1 MSSQTLLS
9 AEQLSRRF
17 GLQTA
22 VQSVSFSV
30 RQGEVLGFLGPNGA
44 GKSTTMKMLTGNLA
58 PDSGKVMING
68 IDLLTNPKAAKRHIG
83 YLPENPPLYRELT
96 VREFLVFCA
105 RLHGLSAKQIHTAV
119 DTVIRRCGLE
129 TMQRRLIGQLSKGYQ
144 QRTGIA
150 QAIIHQPEVVILDEP
165 TSGLDPIQIQQI
177 RQLIREIAHQH
188 SVILSTHI
196 LPEVE
201 MLCDRVQIMHQGQL
215 VFSDTLQAL
224 QSQRQFAALKVAFR
238 IPPSQHALAELPG
251 VATIETL
258 SEHQFRLHF
267 SPDKDPT
274 DALLQIA
281 VAENWQLT
289 QLTPEQDS
297 LEQLFTQLV
306 SQEKQGEAV

>member
-1 MSSQTLLS
+1 MASQTLLS
-9 AEQLSRRF
+9 AEQLTRRF

-30 RQGEVLGFLGPNGA
+30 QQGEVLGFLGPNGA

-58 PDSGKVMING
+58 PDSGKIIING
-68 IDLLTNPKAAKRHIG
+68 IDLLDSPKAAKRHIG

-96 VREFLVFCA
+96 VREFLQFCG
-105 RLHGLSAKQIHTAV
+105 RLHGLSAQSLKSAV
-119 DTVIRRCGLE
+119 DEVVHKCGLE
-129 TMQRRLIGQLSKGYQ
+129 AMQQRLIGQLSKGYQ
-144 QRTGIA
+144 QRCGIA
-150 QAIIHQPEVVILDEP
+150 QAIIHQPDVVILDEP

-177 RQLIREIAHQH
+177 RQLIRDIAHQH

-224 QSQRQFAALKVAFR
+224 QSQRQHAALKVAFR
-238 IPPSQHALAELPG
+238 LPPSVTTLAQLPG
-251 VATIETL
+251 VTHVESL
-258 SEHQFRLHF
+258 STQQFRLHF
-267 SPDKDPT
+267 LPEQDPT
-274 DALLQIA
+274 DALINVA

-289 QLTPEQDS
+289 QLTPELDS

-306 SQEKQGEAV
+306 SQEKQGEAA

>member
-1 MSSQTLLS
+1 MASQTLLS
-9 AEQLSRRF
+9 AEQLTRRF
-17 GLQTA
+17 GLHTA

-30 RQGEVLGFLGPNGA
+30 QQGEVLGFLGPNGA

-58 PDSGKVMING
+58 PDSGKVIING
-68 IDLLTNPKAAKRHIG
+68 IDLLESPKAAKRHIG

-96 VREFLVFCA
+96 VREFLLFCG
-105 RLHGLSAKQIHTAV
+105 RLHGLPAQSLKSAV
-119 DTVIRRCGLE
+119 DEVLHRCGLE
-129 TMQRRLIGQLSKGYQ
+129 TMQQRLIGQLSKGYQ
-144 QRTGIA
+144 QRCGIA

-177 RQLIREIAHQH
+177 RQLIRDIAHQH

-224 QSQRQFAALKVAFR
+224 QSQRQHAALKVAFR
-238 IPPSQHALAELPG
+238 LPPSVTTLAQLPG
-251 VATIETL
+251 ITQVESLGTQ
-258 SEHQFRLHF
+258 QFRLHF
-267 SPDKDPT
+267 LPEQDPT
-274 DALLQIA
+274 DALINVA

-306 SQEKQGEAV
+306 SQETQGAAA

>member
-1 MSSQTLLS
+1 MSRQTLLS
-9 AEQLSRRF
+9 AQQLSRRF

-30 RQGEVLGFLGPNGA
+30 AQGEVLGFLGPNGA

-58 PDSGKVMING
+58 PDSGKVQING
-68 IDLLTNPKAAKRHIG
+68 IDLLADPKAAKRHIG

-96 VREFLVFCA
+96 VREFLIFCA
-105 RLHGLSAKQIHTAV
+105 RLHGLSNKQIPTAV
-119 DTVIRRCGLE
+119 DDVTERCGLQ

-144 QRTGIA
+144 QRCGIA

-177 RQLIREIAHQH
+177 RQLIRDIAHQH

-224 QSQRQFAALKVAFR
+224 QSQRQHAAIKVAFR
-238 IPPSQHALAELPG
+238 TPPSVTALANLPG
-251 VATIETL
+251 IINVETITTK
-258 SEHQFRLHF
+258 QFRLHF
-267 SPDKDPT
+267 LPEHDPT
-274 DALLQIA
+274 DTLVQTA

-306 SQEKQGEAV
+306 SNETEGAAA

>member
-1 MSSQTLLS
+1 MASQTLLS
-9 AEQLSRRF
+9 AEQLTRRF

-30 RQGEVLGFLGPNGA
+30 QQGEVLGFLGPNGA

-58 PDSGKVMING
+58 PDSGKIIING
-68 IDLLTNPKAAKRHIG
+68 IDLLDYPKSAKRHIG

-96 VREFLVFCA
+96 VREFLQFCG
-105 RLHGLSAKQIHTAV
+105 RLHGLSSQSLKFAV
-119 DTVIRRCGLE
+119 DEVTHRCGLE
-129 TMQRRLIGQLSKGYQ
+129 TMQQRLIGQLSKGYQ
-144 QRTGIA
+144 QRCGIA
-150 QAIIHQPEVVILDEP
+150 QAIIHQPDVVILDEP

-177 RQLIREIAHQH
+177 RQLIRDIAHQH

-224 QSQRQFAALKVAFR
+224 QSQRQHAALKVAFR
-238 IPPSQHALAELPG
+238 LPPSVTTLAQLPG
-251 VATIETL
+251 VTHVESL
-258 SEHQFRLHF
+258 SKQQFRLHF
-267 SPDKDPT
+267 LPEQDPT
-274 DALLQIA
+274 DALINVA

-289 QLTPEQDS
+289 QLTPELDS

-306 SQEKQGEAV
+306 SQEKQGEAA

>member
-1 MSSQTLLS
+1 MTLLLHATLLNRQFGS
-9 AEQLSRRF
+9 NYIVKNLSINLYREQ
-17 GLQTA
+17 
-22 VQSVSFSV
+22 
-30 RQGEVLGFLGPNGA
+30 VLGFLGPNGA

-58 PDSGKVMING
+58 PDSGKVIING
-68 IDLLTNPKAAKRHIG
+68 IDLLADPKAAKRHIG

-96 VREFLVFCA
+96 VREFLSFCG
-105 RLHGLSAKQIHTAV
+105 RLHGLPNKQIQSAV
-119 DTVIRRCGLE
+119 DDVIERCGLQ

-144 QRTGIA
+144 QRCGIA
-150 QAIIHQPEVVILDEP
+150 QAIIHQPDVVILDEP

-177 RQLIREIAHQH
+177 RQLIRDIAREH

-224 QSQRQFAALKVAFR
+224 QSQRQHAALNVAFR
-238 IPPSQHALAELPG
+238 TPPSVTTLANLPG
-251 VATIETL
+251 VSNVETI
-258 SEHQFRLHF
+258 SAQQFRLHF
-267 SPDKDPT
+267 SPENDPT
-274 DALLQIA
+274 DTLVHIA
-281 VAENWQLT
+281 VTENWQLT

-306 SQEKQGEAV
+306 SNETEGAVA

>member
-1 MSSQTLLS
+1 MASQTLLS
-9 AEQLSRRF
+9 AEQLTRRF
-17 GLQTA
+17 GLHTA

-30 RQGEVLGFLGPNGA
+30 QQGEVLGFLGPNGA

-58 PDSGKVMING
+58 PDNGKVIING
-68 IDLLTNPKAAKRHIG
+68 IDLLESPKAAKRHIG

-96 VREFLVFCA
+96 VREFLLFCG
-105 RLHGLSAKQIHTAV
+105 RLHGLPAQSLKSAV
-119 DTVIRRCGLE
+119 DEVLHRCGLE
-129 TMQRRLIGQLSKGYQ
+129 TMQQRLIGQLSKGYQ
-144 QRTGIA
+144 QRCGIA

-177 RQLIREIAHQH
+177 RQLIRDIAHQH

-224 QSQRQFAALKVAFR
+224 QSQRQHAALKVAFR
-238 IPPSQHALAELPG
+238 LPPSVTTLAQLPG
-251 VATIETL
+251 ITQVESLGTQ
-258 SEHQFRLHF
+258 QFRLHF
-267 SPDKDPT
+267 LPEQDPT
-274 DALLQIA
+274 DALINVA

-306 SQEKQGEAV
+306 SQETQGAAA

>member
-1 MSSQTLLS
+1 MSRQTLLS
-9 AEQLSRRF
+9 AQQLSRRF

-30 RQGEVLGFLGPNGA
+30 AQGEVLGFLGPNGA

-58 PDSGKVMING
+58 PDSGKVQING
-68 IDLLTNPKAAKRHIG
+68 IDLLADPKAAKRHIG

-96 VREFLVFCA
+96 VREFLIFCA
-105 RLHGLSAKQIHTAV
+105 RLHGLSNKQIPTAV
-119 DTVIRRCGLE
+119 DDVTERCGLQ

-144 QRTGIA
+144 QRCGIA

-177 RQLIREIAHQH
+177 RQLIRDIAHQH

-224 QSQRQFAALKVAFR
+224 QSQRQHAAIKVAFR
-238 IPPSQHALAELPG
+238 TPPSVTALANLPG
-251 VATIETL
+251 IINVETITTK
-258 SEHQFRLHF
+258 QFRLHF
-267 SPDKDPT
+267 SPEHDPT
-274 DALLQIA
+274 DTLVQTA

-306 SQEKQGEAV
+306 SNETEGAAA

>member
-1 MSSQTLLS
+1 MASQTLLS
-9 AEQLSRRF
+9 AEQLTRRF

-30 RQGEVLGFLGPNGA
+30 QQGEVLGFLGPNGA

-58 PDSGKVMING
+58 PDSGKIIING
-68 IDLLTNPKAAKRHIG
+68 IDLLDAPKAAKRHIG

-96 VREFLVFCA
+96 VREFLQFCG
-105 RLHGLSAKQIHTAV
+105 RLHGLSSQSLKSAV
-119 DTVIRRCGLE
+119 DEVTQRCGLE
-129 TMQRRLIGQLSKGYQ
+129 KMQQRLIGQLSKGYQ
-144 QRTGIA
+144 QRCGIA
-150 QAIIHQPEVVILDEP
+150 QAIIHQPDVVILDEP

-177 RQLIREIAHQH
+177 RQLIRDIAHQH

-224 QSQRQFAALKVAFR
+224 QSQRQHAALKVAFR
-238 IPPSQHALAELPG
+238 LPPSVTTLAQLPG
-251 VATIETL
+251 VTHVESL
-258 SEHQFRLHF
+258 STQQFRLHF
-267 SPDKDPT
+267 LPEQDPT
-274 DALLQIA
+274 DALINVA

-306 SQEKQGEAV
+306 SQEKQGEAA

>member
-30 RQGEVLGFLGPNGA
+30 CQGEVLGFLGPNGA

-58 PDSGKVMING
+58 PDSGNIIING
-68 IDLLTNPKAAKRHIG
+68 IDLLAEPKAAKQHIG

-96 VREFLVFCA
+96 VREFLIFCA
-105 RLHGLSAKQIHTAV
+105 KLHDLSGKQINPAV
-119 DTVIRRCGLE
+119 DEVIARCGLQS
-129 TMQRRLIGQLSKGYQ
+129 MQKRLIGQLSKGYQ
-144 QRTGIA
+144 QRCGIA

-165 TSGLDPIQIQQI
+165 TAGLDPIQIQQI
-177 RQLIREIAHQH
+177 RQLIREIANQH

-224 QSQRQFAALKVAFR
+224 QSQRQHMTLKVAFR
-238 IPPSQHALAELPG
+238 QPPSVTALAELPG
-251 VATIETL
+251 VSNVETVTAQ
-258 SEHQFRLHF
+258 QFRLHF
-267 SPDKDPT
+267 SPDADPT
-274 DALLQIA
+274 DALINVA

-306 SQEKQGEAV
+306 SQETQEVAA

>member
-30 RQGEVLGFLGPNGA
+30 AQGEVLGFLGPNGA

-58 PDSGKVMING
+58 PDSGKVLING
-68 IDLLTNPKAAKRHIG
+68 IDLLADPKAAKRHIG

-96 VREFLVFCA
+96 VREFLIFCA
-105 RLHGLSAKQIHTAV
+105 RLHGLSNKQIPTAV
-119 DTVIRRCGLE
+119 DNVIERCGLQ

-144 QRTGIA
+144 QRCGIA
-150 QAIIHQPEVVILDEP
+150 QAIIHQPDVVILDEP

-177 RQLIREIAHQH
+177 RQLIRDIAHQH

-224 QSQRQFAALKVAFR
+224 QSQRQHAALKVAFR
-238 IPPSQHALAELPG
+238 TPPSVTALANLPG
-251 VATIETL
+251 IINVETISTQ
-258 SEHQFRLHF
+258 QFRLHF
-267 SPDKDPT
+267 SPEQDPT
-274 DALLQIA
+274 DALVQTA

-306 SQEKQGEAV
+306 SNETEGAAA

>member
-1 MSSQTLLS
+1 MASQTLLS
-9 AEQLSRRF
+9 AEQLTRRF
-17 GLQTA
+17 GLHTA

-30 RQGEVLGFLGPNGA
+30 QQGEVLGFLGPNGA

-58 PDSGKVMING
+58 PDSGRIIING
-68 IDLLTNPKAAKRHIG
+68 IDLLASPKAAKRHIG

-96 VREFLVFCA
+96 VREFLLFCG
-105 RLHGLSAKQIHTAV
+105 RLHGLPAQSLKSAV
-119 DTVIRRCGLE
+119 DEVLHRCGLE
-129 TMQRRLIGQLSKGYQ
+129 TMQQRLIGQLSKGYQ
-144 QRTGIA
+144 QRCGIA

-177 RQLIREIAHQH
+177 RQLIRDIAHQH

-224 QSQRQFAALKVAFR
+224 QSQRQHAALKVAFR
-238 IPPSQHALAELPG
+238 LPPSVTTLAQLPG
-251 VATIETL
+251 ITQVESL
-258 SEHQFRLHF
+258 GKQQFRLHF
-267 SPDKDPT
+267 LPEQDPT
-274 DALLQIA
+274 DALINVA

-306 SQEKQGEAV
+306 SQETQGAAA

>member
-30 RQGEVLGFLGPNGA
+30 VQGEVLGFLGPNGA

-58 PDSGKVMING
+58 PDSGKVLING
-68 IDLLTNPKAAKRHIG
+68 IDLLADPKAAKRHIG

-96 VREFLVFCA
+96 VREFLIFCA
-105 RLHGLSAKQIHTAV
+105 RLHGLSNKQIQPAV
-119 DTVIRRCGLE
+119 DDVIERCGLQ

-144 QRTGIA
+144 QRCGIA
-150 QAIIHQPEVVILDEP
+150 QAIIHQPDVVILDEP

-177 RQLIREIAHQH
+177 RQLIRDIAHQH

-224 QSQRQFAALKVAFR
+224 QSQRQHAALKVAFR
-238 IPPSQHALAELPG
+238 SPPTATAMANLPG
-251 VATIETL
+251 IINVETI
-258 SEHQFRLHF
+258 SAQQFRLHF
-267 SPDKDPT
+267 SPEQDPT
-274 DALLQIA
+274 DTLVQTA
-281 VAENWQLT
+281 VTENWQLT

-306 SQEKQGEAV
+306 SNETEGAAA

>member
-9 AEQLSRRF
+9 AEHLTRRF

-22 VQSVSFSV
+22 VRSVSFSV
-30 RQGEVLGFLGPNGA
+30 QQGEVLGFLGPNGA

-58 PDSGKVMING
+58 PDSGKVFING
-68 IDLLTNPKAAKRHIG
+68 IDLLVQPKAAKRHIG

-96 VREFLVFCA
+96 VREFLRFCA
-105 RLHGLSAKQIHTAV
+105 RLHNLSKKQMPTAV
-119 DTVIRRCGLE
+119 DEVIDRCGLE
-129 TMQRRLIGQLSKGYQ
+129 TMQHRLIGQLSKGYQ
-144 QRTGIA
+144 QRCGIA

-165 TSGLDPIQIQQI
+165 TAGLDPIQIQQI
-177 RQLIREIAHQH
+177 RQLIRDIAHQH

-224 QSQRQFAALKVAFR
+224 QSQRQHAALKVAFR
-238 IPPSQHALAELPG
+238 TPPSINTLTDLPG
-251 VATIETL
+251 VIKVEILTAQ
-258 SEHQFRLHF
+258 QFRLHF
-267 SPDKDPT
+267 SPEQDPT
-274 DALLQIA
+274 DTLVQTA
-281 VAENWQLT
+281 VNENWQLT

-306 SQEKQGEAV
+306 SNETEAAAA

>member
-9 AEQLSRRF
+9 AEQLTRRF

-30 RQGEVLGFLGPNGA
+30 QQGEVLGFLGPNGA

-58 PDSGKVMING
+58 PDSGKVFING
-68 IDLLTNPKAAKRHIG
+68 IDLLAHPKAAKRHIG

-96 VREFLVFCA
+96 VREFLIFCA
-105 RLHGLSAKQIHTAV
+105 RLHGLSKKQIPTAV
-119 DTVIRRCGLE
+119 DAVVDRCGLE
-129 TMQRRLIGQLSKGYQ
+129 TMQQRLIGQLSKGFQ
-144 QRTGIA
+144 QRCGIA

-165 TSGLDPIQIQQI
+165 TAGLDPIQIQQI
-177 RQLIREIAHQH
+177 RQLIRDIAHQH

-224 QSQRQFAALKVAFR
+224 QSQRQHAALKVAFR
-238 IPPSQHALAELPG
+238 LPPSVTTLAQLPG
-251 VATIETL
+251 VTHVESLGT
-258 SEHQFRLHF
+258 EQFRLHF
-267 SPDKDPT
+267 LPEQDPT
-274 DALLQIA
+274 DALINVA

-306 SQEKQGEAV
+306 SQEKQEAAA